1 MTKKVKSLF
10 YPEKEEKFNIITH
23 ALGVAL
29 SIFALIIL
37 LVRANLYGSAIHF
50 VSFSIYGASLIILY
64 SASTLYHSS
73 KITKIRHKLNI
84 ADHASIYGLIA
95 GTYTPYALVTLE
107 GTVGWIIFGLIWG
120 FALSGII
127 LKLFFIDKY
136 QTLSTVMY
144 VLMGWIMIFA
154 IKPLINNL
162 AMEGILWLLAGGIA
176 YTVGA
181 LIYSIDKMKF
191 NHGIF
196 HIFVLIGSIC
206 HFVSIYFWVLPVR

>member
-1 MTKKVKSLF
+1 MKRKDKSLF
-10 YPEKEEKFNIITH
+10 YPEKEEKINIITH

-37 LVRANLYGSAIHF
+37 LIRANLYGNAIHF

-73 KITKIRHKLNI
+73 KIVKIRHKLNI
-84 ADHASIYGLIA
+84 ADHASIYVLIA
-95 GTYTPYALVTLE
+95 GTYTPYSLVSLN
-107 GTVGWIIFGLIWG
+107 GTVGWVVFGLIWG

-127 LKLFFIDKY
+127 LKLFYIDKY

-162 AMEGILWLLAGGIA
+162 AMEGLLWLLAGGIA
-176 YTVGA
+176 YTIGA

-196 HIFVLIGSIC
+196 HIFVLMGSIC
-206 HFVSIYFWVLPVR
+206 HFVSIYFWVLPVF

>member
-1 MTKKVKSLF
+1 M
-10 YPEKEEKFNIITH
+10 
-23 ALGVAL
+23 
-29 SIFALIIL
+29 IIL

-206 HFVSIYFWVLPVR
+206 HFVSIYFWVLPIR